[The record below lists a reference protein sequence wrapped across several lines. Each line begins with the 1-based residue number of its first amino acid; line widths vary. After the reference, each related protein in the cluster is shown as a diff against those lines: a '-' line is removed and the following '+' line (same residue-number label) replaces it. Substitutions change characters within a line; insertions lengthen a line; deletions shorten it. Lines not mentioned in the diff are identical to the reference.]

1 LVSPDVEP
9 PFILIVCGP
18 TGSGKGRLARELA
31 RRTDGEVVSA
41 DSRKIYKRID
51 IGTAK
56 PTRKQRREV
65 PHHLIDVCGPEEVFT
80 AARFVDLADEAIAG
94 ILLRGRLPVV
104 SGGTGL
110 YLRALLHG
118 IAAVPPRDKELR
130 ARLLEQESSTP
141 GRLHRR
147 LKQVDPTAAAQIPEG
162 DLVRTVRALEVYEL
176 TGNPISNHQSSHGF
190 EPVRYRARQIAP
202 DWDRKELYRRID
214 ARVEK
219 MIAAGWLEEVRAL
232 IQDDLDRSPAFKTVG
247 YPQLKAHLGGGLT
260 LPEAVAA
267 IKQEH
272 RRYAR
277 RQLTW
282 FRAVA
287 KIEWLPAPID
297 VDTLVEEFE
306 M

>member
-1 LVSPDVEP
+1 
-9 PFILIVCGP
+9 
-18 TGSGKGRLARELA
+18 LARELA

-130 ARLLEQESSTP
+130 ARLLEQESSAP

-147 LKQVDPTAAAQIPEG
+147 LKQVDPAAAAQIPEG

-176 TGNPISNHQSSHGF
+176 TGNPISSHQSSHGF